1 MKFIYQSLYGD
12 IFIEID
18 DDRVVKL
25 TYIVE
30 DPTLPQNT
38 EIKKTPIISSV
49 IKQLDD
55 YFSGKRTEFNF
66 PIKLIGTPFQ
76 KRVWDELKTIPYG
89 ETRTYGQI
97 AKSIGK
103 PNASRAVGGACH
115 NNPICLVVPCH
126 RVIGSNCKLTGFA
139 GGLDIKEKLL
149 QLEKLNAKNFDK

>member
-12 IFIEID
+12 IFIETD
-18 DDRVVKL
+18 NDKVVKL
-25 TYIVE
+25 TYIVD
-30 DPTLPQNT
+30 DPTLPQST

-66 PIKLIGTPFQ
+66 PVKLIGTPFQ
-76 KRVWDELKTIPYG
+76 KRVWDELKKIPYG

-97 AKSIGK
+97 AKSIGE

-115 NNPICLVVPCH
+115 INPICLVVPCH
-126 RVIGSNCKLTGFA
+126 RVIGGNGKLTGFA
-139 GGLDIKEKLL
+139 GGLAIKEKLL
-149 QLEKLNAKNFDK
+149 KLEKLNAKNSDK

>member
-12 IFIEID
+12 IFIETD

-30 DPTLPQNT
+30 DPTLHQNT

-115 NNPICLVVPCH
+115 INPICLVVPCH
-126 RVIGSNCKLTGFA
+126 RVIGGNGKLTGFA
-139 GGLDIKEKLL
+139 GGLAIKEKLL
-149 QLEKLNAKNFDK
+149 KLEKLNAKNFDK